1 MQWLGEEPSDGLR
14 NPAPHGPKAG
24 FFDLQPT
31 RKRLFPRAE
40 KNLAALVEASG
51 SELNALR
58 AVQVAAN
65 RALAEGRL
73 VAGPNGVLPGNGLGA
88 VLTVNGVNIRLIG
101 GRIVNGV
108 VEIGSIEGL

>member
-1 MQWLGEEPSDGLR
+1 
-14 NPAPHGPKAG
+14 
-24 FFDLQPT
+24 
-31 RKRLFPRAE
+31 LFPRAE

-51 SELNALR
+51 SELNSLR

-88 VLTVNGVNIRLIG
+88 VLTVNGVNLRLIG
-101 GRIVNGV
+101 CRIVNGV